1 MKKKVLVVITALLGI
16 GSAVVVGTKIK
27 QEKAKK
33 EQRHI
38 PYGPYEALFKRPLD
52 IVLSS
57 VALIVLSPVLLITS
71 ILVRIKLG
79 SPVIFT
85 QLRPGLVDSKT
96 GQERIFKLYKFRT
109 MTDER
114 DENGELLPDE
124 QRLTSFG
131 KKLRATSIDELPEL
145 INIIKGDMSL
155 IGPRPQLVRD
165 MVFMTDEQRKRHTVK
180 PGLSGLAQVMGRNA
194 ISWEEK
200 FEWDIKYIENIG
212 FINDLKLV
220 FETIKIAII
229 KQEGITDGENAT
241 VLDYGD
247 VLLEEGK
254 VSMQQYLLMQDKARR
269 ILKENR

>member
-1 MKKKVLVVITALLGI
+1 MKKVLVGIAALLGI
-16 GSAVVVGTKIK
+16 GSAVVVGTKEK

-33 EQRHI
+33 EKRHV

-79 SPVIFT
+79 SPVVFT
-85 QLRPGLVDSKT
+85 QLRPGLVDPKT

-114 DENGELLPDE
+114 DENGELLSDE
-124 QRLTSFG
+124 QRLTNFG

-165 MVFMTDEQRKRHTVK
+165 AKDAALNNGDWTIFKDLIKREINFK
-180 PGLSGLAQVMGRNA
+180 EIDYNGLSVV
-194 ISWEEK
+194 
-200 FEWDIKYIENIG
+200 DYIE
-212 FINDLKLV
+212 
-220 FETIKIAII
+220 
-229 KQEGITDGENAT
+229 
-241 VLDYGD
+241 
-247 VLLEEGK
+247 
-254 VSMQQYLLMQDKARR
+254 
-269 ILKENR
+269 KENSFDRIPKEIKDIICI